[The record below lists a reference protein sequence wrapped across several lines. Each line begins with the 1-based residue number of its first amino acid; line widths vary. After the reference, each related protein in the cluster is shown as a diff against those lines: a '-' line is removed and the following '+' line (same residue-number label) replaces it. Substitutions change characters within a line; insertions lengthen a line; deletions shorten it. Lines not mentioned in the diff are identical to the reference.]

1 MHIAVKPGFVD
12 DLIDEEGV
20 DESLVTDHG
29 IEGLILYHDF
39 DGINQTFS
47 GTMRIGCRDIA
58 FEAEFSTRV
67 GWSDKALVRSL
78 LIESAVYVTN
88 GESAEKYIGMNAS
101 FKRLLNFVMESLDE
115 QQRFSH

>member
-1 MHIAVKPGFVD
+1 MQIAVKPGFVD
-12 DLIDEEGV
+12 IEDPSEPWD
-20 DESLVTDHG
+20 DSLVTNHG

-47 GTMRIGCRDIA
+47 GTMRVGCRDVA
-58 FEAEFSTRV
+58 FEAEFSTRA
-67 GWSDKALVRSL
+67 GWSDKTLVRSL
-78 LIESAVYVTN
+78 LIESAVHVKT
-88 GESAEKYIGMNAS
+88 GESAEKHIGMNAS